1 MDELRCVRP
10 VLRPP
15 ADVSR
20 EMGLMK
26 LGRLPKKQRPKTG
39 NCRCDTIYSFVY
51 KKHAKTKR
59 PVKSGKHMSFG
70 QCYGMSKC

>member
-1 MDELRCVRP
+1 MTATLMDELRCVRP

-26 LGRLPKKQRPKTG
+26 LGRLPKNKGQKPATADAIPYTRLYTRNMP
-39 NCRCDTIYSFVY
+39 RQ
-51 KKHAKTKR
+51 
-59 PVKSGKHMSFG
+59 SGL
-70 QCYGMSKC
+70 

>member
-26 LGRLPKKQRPKTG
+26 LGRLPKKTK
-39 NCRCDTIYSFVY
+39 
-51 KKHAKTKR
+51 AKNRQLQMRYHILVCIQETCQDKEACEKR
-59 PVKSGKHMSFG
+59 
-70 QCYGMSKC
+70 